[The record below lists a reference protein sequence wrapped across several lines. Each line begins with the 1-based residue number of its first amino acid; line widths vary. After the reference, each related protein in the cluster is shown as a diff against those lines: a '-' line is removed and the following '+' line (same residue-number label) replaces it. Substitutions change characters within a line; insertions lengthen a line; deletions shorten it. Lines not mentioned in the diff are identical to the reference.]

1 MQSLATSRVVVGQ
14 LALHG
19 GGAVG
24 VDGGCTWHS
33 HVRNNLVGEFGQVN
47 SRNSHH
53 GCGQQSSVIHCSP
66 GSEDFPGLDTMIAKW
81 SETWLK
87 RLPD

>member
-1 MQSLATSRVVVGQ
+1 MQSLATSRVAVGQ

-33 HVRNNLVGEFGQVN
+33 HVRNNLVDEFGQAN

-66 GSEDFPGLDTMIAKW
+66 GSEDFSSLDTMIAKW
-81 SETWLK
+81 PELG
-87 RLPD
+87 

>member
-1 MQSLATSRVVVGQ
+1 MQSLTTSRVAVGQ

-33 HVRNNLVGEFGQVN
+33 HVRNNLVGEFGQANSGIAIMDAVN
-47 SRNSHH
+47 NR
-53 GCGQQSSVIHCSP
+53 QL
-66 GSEDFPGLDTMIAKW
+66 FIADPNRK
-81 SETWLK
+81 TFRALV
-87 RLPD
+87 P